1 MLCEQVS
8 SESAKTLISE
18 LSTRQSS
25 GLAEPPR
32 LARATVG
39 RWCNRESIVDLCQT
53 SCSCTRFKVLPD
65 GPLSLTRAA
74 AVSSLWCHLTS
85 DAAVAL
91 ATKRGLRIKSDDCD
105 RKWNKSTTI

>member
-1 MLCEQVS
+1 MH
-8 SESAKTLISE
+8 TL
-18 LSTRQSS
+18 
-25 GLAEPPR
+25 
-32 LARATVG
+32 
-39 RWCNRESIVDLCQT
+39 
-53 SCSCTRFKVLPD
+53 KVLPD

-105 RKWNKSTTI
+105 RKWNEYDYMMKLSLIHI